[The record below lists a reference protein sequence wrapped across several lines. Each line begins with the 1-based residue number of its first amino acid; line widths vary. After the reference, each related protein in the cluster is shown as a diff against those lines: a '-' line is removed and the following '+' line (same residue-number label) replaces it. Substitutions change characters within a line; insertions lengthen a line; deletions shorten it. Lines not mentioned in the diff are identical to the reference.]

1 MPARVAL
8 GDPVGRLLLLAVL
21 KEETAL
27 ALKASGR
34 R

>member
-8 GDPVGRLLLLAVL
+8 GDPVLLLLAVL

-34 R
+34 S